1 MVLGLEVGLSV
12 TGEALGKF
20 VGGNVTG
27 DVLGEDVTSVATGD
41 RLGDTVGLE
50 VWTGDVEGEL
60 VGTAE
65 GEEEGELVGSSDGRP
80 KLYQQQ
86 RTDVIMYVR
95 NTFPQAKYIK

>member
-1 MVLGLEVGLSV
+1 M
-12 TGEALGKF
+12 
-20 VGGNVTG
+20 TG

-65 GEEEGELVGSSDGRP
+65 GEEEGELVGSDDTGDALGDIVGVDVGSSDGRP

-86 RTDVIMYVR
+86 RTDDIMYVR